1 MQRCCLLY
9 YLNNTSK
16 GRSYWVYVII
26 HVALKQG
33 STCKYPCFSGRHT
46 RIPFFSSC
54 KNTLWSEFQV
64 KWEFYSSS
72 LWTLLG
78 SADWDEYTLQT
89 TPLFLMKVNRYDL
102 FLLKLNNWLTGA
114 TEDDIC
120 FFVKPAE
127 WSPLLTRICLSG
139 SFGLLRLHSLSC
151 QPQTSMEKA

>member
-1 MQRCCLLY
+1 MLPWNKALPASIPVSQEDIQESLFPLLAKI
-9 YLNNTSK
+9 LSD
-16 GRSYWVYVII
+16 
-26 HVALKQG
+26 Q
-33 STCKYPCFSGRHT
+33 
-46 RIPFFSSC
+46 
-54 KNTLWSEFQV
+54 FQV
-64 KWEFYSSS
+64 KWEFYSSI

-114 TEDDIC
+114 AEDDIC